1 AEALSIG
8 GGRADGV
15 IGGAVGI
22 DRIVVPGLTAARTDA
37 VKRPVDV
44 GIAQSS
50 QTSASGLAGVHSGE
64 ALLHAAVGVD
74 VHGRQGLDG
83 GPLGSVEVP
92 QPDEMVGQSAGLVA
106 GPGVERGDE
115 LRLLDQ
121 PVL

>member
-1 AEALSIG
+1 MKWIA
-8 GGRADGV
+8 
-15 IGGAVGI
+15 
-22 DRIVVPGLTAARTDA
+22 P
-37 VKRPVDV
+37 

-106 GPGVERGDE
+106 GPGVERSDE

-121 PVL
+121 PVLQGEQAEEEVAVDGDGGHEESPFRETAPD